1 MLDILVFGLVAGHF
15 AAWLITLADKRGWLA
30 TLQTNAPNDTIW
42 TLFTCRYCM
51 SWWISLT
58 LMLAAS
64 FVTGNWWLLFGALV
78 GTMVGKNLAE

>member
-1 MLDILVFGLVAGHF
+1 MTQILVLGIIIGCLASWF
-15 AAWLITLADKRGWLA
+15 ITLSNKRGWRN
-30 TLQTNAPNDTIW
+30 TWQTNAPNDTIW
-42 TLFTCRYCM
+42 HLLECDYCM

-64 FVTGNWWLLFGALV
+64 IVTGNWWLLLGALV

>member
-1 MLDILVFGLVAGHF
+1 MTQILVLGIIIGCLASWF
-15 AAWLITLADKRGWLA
+15 ITLSNKRGWR
-30 TLQTNAPNDTIW
+30 TTWQTNAPNDTIW

-58 LMLAAS
+58 LMLVAS
-64 FVTGNWWLLFGALV
+64 FVTGNWWLLLGALV